1 METNLEQEN
10 YTEEELKGLITGV
23 EDEEMEEIQP
33 FDPEK
38 ISIDT
43 KPITMDTCLRR
54 LEQNTIILNP
64 DFQRNEVWT
73 HEKKCRLIES
83 LILKIPLPMFYVSS
97 DENGNFYVVDG
108 LQRLS
113 TIRSFV
119 LGDEYLKSKE
129 IQLKGQGFRL
139 GSLEFWGLQYNKLN
153 FKELPINIQNRIQE
167 TGFTFTIIN
176 PGTPEEVKRNIF
188 KRINTGGEPLTLQE
202 IRHAL
207 YIGESTKLLLALSLK
222 KEFLD
227 ATDNSVKS
235 NRMMDREIILRC
247 LAFTIRS
254 YQKYPRDND
263 MDSFLSDTMRI
274 INLVHTDKPLSNS
287 DKIFL
292 DKTNDSESIVN
303 NLNQLE
309 IRFSIA
315 MKRAKDIFGEHAF
328 RKSYPGKRRTPIN
341 KGLFEVWGNLL
352 GRLSEKEF
360 DNLKKNKRSFIK
372 SHTDL
377 LNDENFII
385 VISRDSQK
393 FSSVKTRY
401 DKLNDLLNQF
411 IYD

>member
-1 METNLEQEN
+1 MENNLDHEN
-10 YTEEELKGLITGV
+10 YTEEELKGLINGV
-23 EDEEMEEIQP
+23 EDEEVEEIQP

-43 KPITMDTCLRR
+43 KPVTMDTCLRR

-119 LGDEYLKSKE
+119 LGDEYLKTKDTA
-129 IQLKGQGFRL
+129 LKGNGFRL

-207 YIGESTKLLLALSLK
+207 YIGQSTKLLLKLSLK

-227 ATDNSVKS
+227 ATDYSVKS

-247 LAFTIRS
+247 LSFTIRS
-254 YQKYPRDND
+254 FQKYPRDND
-263 MDSFLSDTMRI
+263 MDGFLSDTMRI
-274 INLVHTDKPLSNS
+274 INLIHNDKLISNS
-287 DKIFL
+287 DKNFL
-292 DKTNDSESIVN
+292 DKTNDYDPIVN
-303 NLNQLE
+303 NLEQLE
-309 IRFSIA
+309 MRFTIA

-360 DNLKKNKRSFIK
+360 DNLKINKKKFIN
-372 SHTDL
+372 SHTEL

-401 DKLNDLLNQF
+401 EKLNDLLNQF